1 MSKWC
6 LISFT
11 MLSMLLL
18 VVIQSFIIVSG
29 EADSS
34 TLINEA
40 LSLLARIQRLAGKN
54 INVTDLTVQLNE
66 SLRLLQEGRI
76 TEAKSLLDR
85 LEDEVAVLEAS
96 ADTYYMWGI
105 IMKYMRVALV
115 LSIPLLFYLFFPR
128 LYIYLWFR
136 LKRRWVIRES
146 S

>member
-1 MSKWC
+1 MSRWC

-18 VVIQSFIIVSG
+18 VIIQPFIIVSG

-40 LSLLARIQRLAGKN
+40 LSLLTRIQKLAGKN

-76 TEAKSLLDR
+76 TEAESLLER

-105 IMKYMRVALV
+105 IMKYVRVALV

-136 LKRRWVIRES
+136 LRRRWVIRES

>member
-1 MSKWC
+1 
-6 LISFT
+6 
-11 MLSMLLL
+11 MLLL
-18 VVIQSFIIVSG
+18 VIIHSFIIVSG
-29 EADSS
+29 ESDSS
-34 TLINEA
+34 TLLNEA
-40 LSLLARIQRLAGKN
+40 LSLLARIQKLAGKN

-66 SLRLLQEGRI
+66 SLMLLQEGRI

-85 LEDEVAVLEAS
+85 LENEVAVLEAS

-105 IMKYMRVALV
+105 IMKYLRVALA

-136 LKRRWVIRES
+136 LRRRWVIRES